1 MEHGDGTPPSLTH
14 YIAHCSLFSL
24 TAHFL
29 PPIGSLTLPSLTGP
43 ALALQELSPTCRHL
57 ACFLPPNS
65 GRVSCV
71 SDNLS
76 FDGQPG
82 KRRPTF
88 AYPVATNKMPS
99 SHCLRDLCT
108 FQRQMNGICSLQK
121 AADKKQE
128 RRDEEEARDA
138 ASLPSTQFLIAM
150 LI

>member
-1 MEHGDGTPPSLTH
+1 MQASSFPL
-14 YIAHCSLFSL
+14 
-24 TAHFL
+24 
-29 PPIGSLTLPSLTGP
+29 
-43 ALALQELSPTCRHL
+43 
-57 ACFLPPNS
+57 NS

-99 SHCLRDLCT
+99 SHCLRNLCT

-138 ASLPSTQFLIAM
+138 ASLPSTQFLIAV